1 MARVDRWKEPEF
13 ISLPFT
19 TIGSTFTEDDTTFS
33 DHIRDIQDRFYS
45 SNAVEK
51 VEWKTNYSLLRGT
64 KELIYD
70 VQDNKPIFHVIAY
83 SFNVRRGELQVSH
96 LLEQIVEGDSID
108 EISDDVRQTLAMA
121 HIYEVPVYPNTDELV
136 KELAEY
142 YKDMMVE
149 GFSLPDGQGGRG
161 KYRLTKS
168 PGSKIDAIDF
178 FDELSLA
185 EPRYVAELS
194 IIRDSVK
201 KELNKLSEVK
211 KLLGSLEIAISELEK
226 LLNKE
231 GRNESEL
238 QSCLTEYPVLLGL
251 EYRKVIPKY
260 KLGAEY
266 EMDYALQR
274 SSGLVDLMEI
284 EASNLPIFNQKG
296 DPSHYLIHAEQ
307 QVLDWLAWIERN
319 NPYAREGL
327 PGIMK
332 PVGFVVIGRSTIL
345 DSPRRN
351 RLKQRN
357 ALFRGDLQILTYDD
371 VLEKAQ
377 TMYRVITGIDV

>member
-1 MARVDRWKEPEF
+1 MARVDRWKKPEF

-19 TIGSTFTEDDTTFS
+19 TIGSTFTEDDTALS
-33 DHIRDIQDRFYS
+33 NYINDIQEHFYS
-45 SNAVEK
+45 NNEVER
-51 VEWKTNYSLLRGT
+51 VEWKTESGLLRGT

-70 VQDNKPIFHVIAY
+70 VKDGKPIFHVIVY
-83 SFNVRRGELQVSH
+83 SFNVRRGELELSH
-96 LLEQIVEGDSID
+96 LLEQIVEGESIEQISDSI
-108 EISDDVRQTLAMA
+108 RGTLAMA

-136 KELAEY
+136 EELAEY

-149 GFSLPDGQGGRG
+149 GFSLSDGQGKRC
-161 KYRLTKS
+161 KYRLAKS

-178 FDELSLA
+178 LNELNLT

-211 KLLGSLEIAISELEK
+211 KLLGSLEIAISEFEK
-226 LLNKE
+226 SLSKE

-238 QSCLTEYPVLLGL
+238 QNCLTEYPVLLGL

-296 DPSHYLIHAEQ
+296 DPSHYLVHAEQ

-327 PGIMK
+327 PGIVK
-332 PVGFVVIGRSTIL
+332 PVGFVVIGRSTNL
-345 DSPRRN
+345 DSKRRN
-351 RLKQRN
+351 RLNQRN
-357 ALFRGDLQILTYDD
+357 ALFRGDLQILTYDN

-377 TMYRVITGIDV
+377 TMYRVITGIDM

>member
-1 MARVDRWKEPEF
+1 
-13 ISLPFT
+13 
-19 TIGSTFTEDDTTFS
+19 
-33 DHIRDIQDRFYS
+33 
-45 SNAVEK
+45 
-51 VEWKTNYSLLRGT
+51 
-64 KELIYD
+64 
-70 VQDNKPIFHVIAY
+70 
-83 SFNVRRGELQVSH
+83 
-96 LLEQIVEGDSID
+96 
-108 EISDDVRQTLAMA
+108 MA

-136 KELAEY
+136 EELAEY

-149 GFSLPDGQGGRG
+149 GFSLSDGQGKRG
-161 KYRLTKS
+161 KYRLAKS

-178 FDELSLA
+178 LNELNLT

-211 KLLGSLEIAISELEK
+211 KLLGSLEIAISEFEK
-226 LLNKE
+226 SLSKE

-238 QSCLTEYPVLLGL
+238 QNCLTEYPVLLGL

-296 DPSHYLIHAEQ
+296 DPSHYLVHAEQ

-327 PGIMK
+327 PGIVK
-332 PVGFVVIGRSTIL
+332 PVGFVVIGRSTNL
-345 DSPRRN
+345 DSKRRN
-351 RLKQRN
+351 RLNQRN
-357 ALFRGDLQILTYDD
+357 ALFRGDLQILTYDN

-377 TMYRVITGIDV
+377 TMYRIITGIDM